1 MKRRRIF
8 YDRPHKNAQITPIS
22 YIPPLVNSRII
33 FMTPMDS
40 DDVDL
45 AELEAAVNEITY
57 DMCQLY
63 NMEAERR
70 KKLLPA
76 LNPIFRCYL
85 PFRLP
90 LLAPFPVS
98 SDRCSDGRAIGP
110 AEVQE
115 TIVEI
120 KNE

>member
-1 MKRRRIF
+1 
-8 YDRPHKNAQITPIS
+8 
-22 YIPPLVNSRII
+22 
-33 FMTPMDS
+33 MTPMDS

-45 AELEAAVNEITY
+45 VELEAAVNEFTY

-76 LNPIFRCYL
+76 LNDMSRCYL

-98 SDRCSDGRAIGP
+98 SDLCSDVRPIGP
-110 AEVQE
+110 TEVQE